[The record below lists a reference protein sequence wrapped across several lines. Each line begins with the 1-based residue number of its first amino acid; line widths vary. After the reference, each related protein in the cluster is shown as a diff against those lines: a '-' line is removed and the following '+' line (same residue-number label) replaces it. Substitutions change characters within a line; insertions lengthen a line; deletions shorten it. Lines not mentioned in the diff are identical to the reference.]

1 MFAARNRILQQIQ
14 TTAQQSSKALAV
26 NKAQISQKERYRRM
40 LQPNIGEIVSISKGS
55 KEVKIYKVLLL
66 FLAFDIGRLL
76 SFMEVSRT
84 IMEKDLRTQ
93 EKETNEDLTNLGKKN
108 KYVEKQLAEAQA
120 QLKDIASLHFSVLP
134 GVINH

>member
-1 MFAARNRILQQIQ
+1 
-14 TTAQQSSKALAV
+14 
-26 NKAQISQKERYRRM
+26 M